1 MVWVVGWPTEG
12 REEGEARFSFFV
24 GGAGF
29 FSQFFFQTYHCLAKM
44 RSDPLDALEDFRDPL
59 EALAKCVKCGKRT
72 LVGCVKSV
80 CVQNAFKMRSECV
93 RYAFENAFRTRG
105 MRSPE
110 QPDFWASLGA
120 FRARLAC
127 LSHTSLFFLGTRT
140 QTSAVPGRGW
150 GCYVHCEHVLL
161 LVSILI
167 YDYKHTHTYHI
178 SI

>member
-1 MVWVVGWPTEG
+1 
-12 REEGEARFSFFV
+12 
-24 GGAGF
+24 
-29 FSQFFFQTYHCLAKM
+29 
-44 RSDPLDALEDFRDPL
+44 
-59 EALAKCVKCGKRT
+59 
-72 LVGCVKSV
+72 
-80 CVQNAFKMRSECV
+80 MRSECV

-167 YDYKHTHTYHI
+167 YDYKHTHTHTIYLYRSTYLSLFFIYI
-178 SI
+178 SILVTISVDI